1 MDYLTIG
8 ELQRSF
14 DTKPIDEQIKIAGEL
29 GEWCVRAI
37 ETNGLHRHVYC
48 IHPMELHITK
58 AIVYGIP
65 LETFIAQYV
74 GVNAKTSPKTIRR
87 RWRRIKAIIDTVD
100 NERKDS
106 Q

>member
-1 MDYLTIG
+1 
-8 ELQRSF
+8 
-14 DTKPIDEQIKIAGEL
+14 
-29 GEWCVRAI
+29 
-37 ETNGLHRHVYC
+37 
-48 IHPMELHITK
+48 LHITK

-100 NERKDS
+100 NERKDY